1 MDLCPFKP
9 LLDFDTF
16 AQGTPRAFID
26 ELRGAHRILF
36 QPDAYAT
43 GGHWLLFQQADIDF
57 VLRSTDLFT
66 NNFGPLLEDMPD
78 FLAVEQQETLTFMDP
93 PRHKQY
99 RGLVEYAF
107 RPSRL
112 TQREPE
118 MRADAKA
125 IIDSVID
132 RGECEF
138 INEVAIK
145 LPMLVMFK
153 LLGVRPEDFDHVVNL
168 TNTMTLGNDPDF
180 AENRTAGFIAS
191 GQVTDF
197 GEALA
202 ADHRANPRDD
212 MTTDVLNSEL
222 DGQRLTDREFG
233 RFFNNLIVGGIET
246 TRNTLGWAMHDF
258 IAYPDQYRMLQE
270 DLSLV
275 PSAVEEILRYRNPV
289 SYLRRTAKQD
299 MELAGEKIPKGGKV
313 ICVLAAC
320 NRDPSLFERP
330 DEFDITRPFAATRR
344 NYRTFGGG
352 PHFCLGINQARMN
365 LTVMLEE
372 IARRLD
378 NPRLLAEPKHARSF
392 FMDGF
397 KELRLGFDRRAA

>member
-1 MDLCPFKP
+1 MGECPFKP
-9 LLDFDTF
+9 LLDLDTF
-16 AQGTPRAFID
+16 AEGTPRAYID
-26 ELRGAHRILF
+26 ELRGEHRILY
-36 QPDAYAT
+36 QPDPYAT
-43 GGHWLLFQQADIDF
+43 GGHWLLFHQPDIDF

-78 FLAVEQQETLTFMDP
+78 FLLPESQKSLTFMDP
-93 PRHKQY
+93 PQHKQY
-99 RGLVEYAF
+99 RSLVEYAF

-118 MRADAKA
+118 MRADAKD
-125 IIDSVID
+125 IIDTVID

-138 INEVAIK
+138 VTEVAAQ
-145 LPMLVMFK
+145 LPARVMFK
-153 LLGVRPEDFDHVVNL
+153 LLGVQPGDFAHVVDL
-168 TNTMTLGNDPDF
+168 TNKLALASDPDF
-180 AENRTAGFIAS
+180 AENRAAGFVAS
-191 GQVTDF
+191 GQLIDF

-212 MTTDVLNSEL
+212 MTTDVLNSEI
-222 DGQRLTDREFG
+222 DGQKLTDREFG
-233 RFFNNLIVGGIET
+233 RFFNNLISGGLET
-246 TRNTLGWAMHDF
+246 TRNTLGWAMVDF
-258 IAYPDQYRMLQE
+258 IAHPDQYRMLQE
-270 DLSLV
+270 DLSLI
-275 PSAVEEILRYRNPV
+275 PGAVEEILRYRNPV

-330 DEFDITRPFAATRR
+330 NAFDITRPLAATRR

-352 PHFCLGINQARMN
+352 PHFCLGINQARGN
-365 LTVMLEE
+365 LTIMLEE
-372 IARRLD
+372 IVRRMD
-378 NPRLLAEPKHARSF
+378 NLRLLAEPKHARSF

-397 KELRLGFDRRAA
+397 KELRLGFDKRA